1 MNLRVLAGPAVEP
14 ITLAEAKLHLRL
26 DSSDEDSLVSG
37 LITAARTHVERYTNR
52 VMIYQ
57 AFRLTL
63 DTFPYEIELPRSLAV
78 EAAANTVTGI
88 GYATPRIQYYD
99 EDDSQQTLTY
109 AAGDF
114 ELLLANNPP
123 LLVLP
128 ALGTWPV
135 TYTGQRGAVE
145 IDFIAGYGATAAS
158 VPADLKVAMRMLIGH
173 WFEQREAVVT
183 GTIATTIPLAV
194 ESILM
199 MYRDGSMT

>member
-1 MNLRVLAGPAVEP
+1 MNLRVLAGPAIEP
-14 ITLAEAKLHLRL
+14 ITLAEAKLHLRV
-26 DSSDEDSLVSG
+26 DASDEDSLISG

-52 VMIYQ
+52 VMVYQ
-57 AFRLTL
+57 AFRMML

-88 GYATPRIQYYD
+88 AYATPRIRYYD

-109 AAGDF
+109 ADGDF
-114 ELLLANNPP
+114 ELLLDNNPP

-135 TYTGQRGAVE
+135 TYTGQRGAIEV
-145 IDFIAGYGATAAS
+145 DFIAGYGSTAAS
-158 VPADLKVAMRMLIGH
+158 VPADLKVAIRMLIAH
-173 WFEQREAVVT
+173 WYEQREAVAT

-199 MYRDGSMT
+199 MYRDGSMN